1 MVMQPRR
8 RRGERA
14 GGEREREKKRKVR
27 ACIWGT
33 LGVLIISVEICCLI
47 M

>member
-14 GGEREREKKRKVR
+14 GGEREREEKKSE
-27 ACIWGT
+27 GLY
-33 LGVLIISVEICCLI
+33 LGNFRCVDYIC
-47 M
+47 